1 MRIEYTK
8 NALVLLVNVSI
19 KTFISSLFIY
29 IYIINTLLQFV
40 VETARLKESI
50 EDSKGDQIQRLI
62 LG

>member
-1 MRIEYTK
+1 MFQLK
-8 NALVLLVNVSI
+8 LLSVVC
-19 KTFISSLFIY
+19 LY

-62 LG
+62 LGLNSAT